1 MKVSISTLLFWVS
14 FCTVLGFFFSVNYP
28 VLKDEVFEI
37 NKAEKPLN
45 FHQKQTIWVDSLLAS
60 MTLEEKIGQLFMVAA
75 FSNRN
80 EADYRK
86 LEGQIEKYHIGGIIF
101 FQGSPLKQ
109 AELTNR
115 YQEVSK
121 YPLMIGIDGEW
132 GLGMRLDDTYS
143 FPKAIT
149 LGATSDP
156 ALVEKIG
163 YEIGKQCKRLGV
175 HINFAPD
182 ADINAN
188 PKNPIINFRS
198 FGESVSNV
206 TNLAMAYSRGLKKA
220 QVMGSAKHFPGHGDT
235 GSDSH
240 YALPVVNHSLKHI
253 NEVESLPFRALI
265 EDSVASVMIGHLHVP
280 SLDDSENTPASVSEK
295 VINGYLKK
303 ELNFK
308 GLVVTDAL
316 NMRGLLK
323 YYPIGEAEVKAF
335 QAGNDLLL
343 QTGNLDVAFNSLHKK
358 FLDSTLSVAD
368 LNHKVRKILMSK
380 YWAGLNAYKPIAL
393 KNLIS
398 DLNNTTSKD
407 LTQKVYNEATTIV
420 KDDDGLIPL
429 PAVSKL
435 KYASIAIAGKI
446 GNDFQETLSYYA
458 KIENHTMP
466 FKPSSP
472 SDWKWVVE
480 EASKSDLV
488 IVSIHEMHN
497 LDRKDF
503 GVVPEALE
511 MIRHLQEKTKVIV
524 CVFGNP
530 YSLKLFDAFE
540 TVVCGFEDEPA
551 AHIAMANIIFGVEGA
566 FGTIPVNTLSVDG
579 KVNYGISTKAIY
591 RLGFG
596 IPLEVGMD
604 PLKLEKIGNLVQ
616 NSIANQEFPGCQ
628 IYVARKGKVVYY
640 KSFGNQR
647 YGYDE
652 PINGNTIYDLASLTK
667 VAATLQAVMLLY
679 DQKKLNIEAKASSYL
694 PEMLNSNKKDLTIKD
709 LLLHQAGLKA
719 SVPFYEKT
727 KTNEVGLN
735 PFYFNNENTDKS
747 WLEVCPSLCVNPIIK
762 DSLFKW
768 ILESPVSSSSS
779 KSYLYSDL
787 GMIILQRI
795 VEKIT
800 NQSLDIYVGSN
811 IYTPL
816 GLHNTAFNILK
827 LGDNPNIAPTEIV
840 NDYRGTLLKGTVHDP
855 NAALLGG
862 VSGHA
867 GLFSTAWELG
877 TLFQMNLNNGTY
889 NGHQFF
895 SSKTLELFTSSQSA
909 ISHRGLG
916 WNKPT
921 KSDASV
927 SEYASSKA
935 YGHTGFTGTVAWIDP
950 EKDLVFVFLTNRV
963 YPNAENTKIVKNK
976 TRKRIHDLVY
986 EAIID

>member
-1 MKVSISTLLFWVS
+1 MKVSVSILLFWVS
-14 FCTVLGFFFSVNYP
+14 LSSVLGLFVSANNPISVE
-28 VLKDEVFEI
+28 EVFKK
-37 NKAEKPLN
+37 NKTEKPLSFN
-45 FHQKQTIWVDSLLAS
+45 QKQTIWVDSLLAS
-60 MTLEEKIGQLFMVAA
+60 MSLEEKIGQLFMVAA
-75 FSNRN
+75 YSNRN
-80 EADYRK
+80 EVDYRK

-101 FQGSPLKQ
+101 FQGNPLKQ

-132 GLGMRLDDTYS
+132 GLGMRLDDAYS

-156 ALVEKIG
+156 ILVEKIG

-182 ADINAN
+182 ADINSN
-188 PKNPIINFRS
+188 PKNPVINFRS

-206 TNLAMAYSRGLKKA
+206 SNLALAYSRGLKKA
-220 QVMGSAKHFPGHGDT
+220 KVMGSAKHFPGHGDT
-235 GSDSH
+235 GTDSH
-240 YALPVVNHSLKHI
+240 YALPVLNHSLKHI
-253 NEVESLPFRALI
+253 NEVESMPFRALI

-280 SLDDSENTPASVSEK
+280 SLDDSQNTPASVSEK
-295 VINGYLKK
+295 VINGFLKK
-303 ELNFK
+303 QLNFK

-343 QTGNLDVAFNSLHKK
+343 QTGNLDIAFNSLHKK
-358 FLDSTLSVAD
+358 FLDSTLSITD
-368 LNHKVRKILMSK
+368 LDYKVRKILMSK
-380 YWAGLNAYKPIAL
+380 YWAGLNKVKSVEL
-393 KNLIS
+393 RNLIS
-398 DLNNTTSKD
+398 DLNNNPSKD
-407 LTQKVYNEATTIV
+407 LTQKVFNEATTIV

-429 PAVSKL
+429 PVVSKL
-435 KYASIAIAGKI
+435 KYASIAIAGKV
-446 GNDFQETLSYYA
+446 GNDFQETLSYYS

-472 SDWKWVVE
+472 NDWKWVVD

-488 IVSIHEMHN
+488 IVSVHEMHN
-497 LDRKDF
+497 LDKKDF
-503 GVVPEALE
+503 GVVPETLE
-511 MIRHLQEKTKVIV
+511 MIRTLQEKTKVIV

-530 YSLKLFDAFE
+530 YSLKLFDEFE
-540 TVVCGFEDEPA
+540 TVICGFEDESA
-551 AHIAMANIIFGVEGA
+551 AHIAMANIIFGVDGA
-566 FGTIPVNTLSVDG
+566 SGTIPVNTLSIDG
-579 KVNYGISTKAIY
+579 KVNFGISTKPLNRI
-591 RLGFG
+591 GFG
-596 IPLEVGMD
+596 IPSEVGMD
-604 PLKLEKIGNLVQ
+604 QAKLEKISNLVQ

-667 VAATLQAVMLLY
+667 VSATLQAIMMLY
-679 DQKKLNIEAKASSYL
+679 DQKKLNIEAKASIYL
-694 PEMLNSNKKDLTIKD
+694 PELLNSNKKDITIRD
-709 LLLHQAGLKA
+709 LLLHQAGLK
-719 SVPFYEKT
+719 SFVPFYEKT
-727 KTNEVGLN
+727 KTNNTGLN
-735 PFYFNNENTDKS
+735 PFYFKNENTDKS
-747 WLEVCPSLCVNPIIK
+747 WLDVCPNLCVNPTIK
-762 DSLFKW
+762 DSLFQW
-768 ILESPVSSSSS
+768 IKDSPLSTSST
-779 KSYLYSDL
+779 KRYLYSDL
-787 GMIILQRI
+787 GLIVLQRI

-800 NQSLDIYVGSN
+800 DQSLDVYVGAN
-811 IYTPL
+811 IYKPL

-827 LGDNPNIAPTEIV
+827 FGDNPNIAPTEMV
-840 NDYRGTLLKGTVHDP
+840 NDYRSALLKGTVHDP

-889 NGHQFF
+889 DGHQFF
-895 SSKTLELFTSSQSA
+895 SPKTIELFSSSQST

-921 KSDASV
+921 KNDASV
-927 SEYASSKA
+927 SEYASSKTF
-935 YGHTGFTGTVAWIDP
+935 GHTGFTGTVAWVDP
-950 EKDLVFVFLTNRV
+950 ENDLVFVFLANRV
-963 YPNAENTKIVKNK
+963 YPSADNTKIIKNK

-986 EAIID
+986 EAIVD